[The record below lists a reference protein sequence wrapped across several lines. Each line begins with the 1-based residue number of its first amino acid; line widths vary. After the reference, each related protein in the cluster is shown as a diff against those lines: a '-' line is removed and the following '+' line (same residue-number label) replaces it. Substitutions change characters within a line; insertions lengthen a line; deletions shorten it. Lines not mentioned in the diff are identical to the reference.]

1 MEDHISFSDKT
12 RTIVRNLFLL
22 LCGAALV
29 EICFFNFRSIQSLFY
44 DAHSWEEYQ
53 VELSG
58 ATVYEGGIIS
68 IQDEYAAITIQDIDL
83 DLKNVRLDLEPL
95 DSIDLYYTE
104 TGVCYVQLDVLDEGS
119 GEVMYTLLADWTI
132 LPDNLTSQYIWMQTM
147 GDLQQLEVKV
157 YMPTGHLFRIN
168 GITFNAPKPLD
179 FSVVRF
185 LAVWLVFLLC
195 YGLRKQSAWWRED
208 CIRITFGKK
217 AVLGVIFLFFYGI
230 SGFLMMSNPTVMNDA
245 YNPYQELAWALDAG
259 QVSLLEK
266 PPQELVSMDNPYD
279 YYARD
284 AAGFEYKFDYAYYDG
299 AYYVY
304 HGILPCLL
312 FYLPIY
318 HLTGLNMPN
327 SIPVFFCCL
336 LFGIGFVC
344 LMRQVIIRY
353 FPKTPFAILVLI
365 TLTGL
370 FGCQLPFFI
379 TQPISYVL
387 TIICAVMLVVWGLYF
402 WLSSI
407 RAEGQP
413 ASPCRLAIG
422 SLCMALVAASR
433 PTLLIY
439 SVLAAPLFGK
449 AWFTGQEGYG
459 KKDKVRTMISFAVPY
474 VIVAVPVMYYNY
486 IRFGGVFDFGVN
498 YNLTNMDVGS
508 IPFSLDKIAAAV
520 YGYFIKLP
528 ELCYDFPYLLQPR
541 LWQENNRHAVFSGD
555 TLFGSLIFFNS
566 FLLAAAVVFA
576 RRKDFSK
583 KRLFVFSM
591 LLFWLGI
598 FLMILDVEMTG
609 CVIYRYQADFTFALF
624 MVAWMGILWLQ
635 EVYAGKESHDTF
647 RRILVTSVF
656 LSVILNAMLW
666 FVPDYMYIHDPDYYW
681 FSLSKGNTQLYYD
694 IYYGFNFW

>member
-1 MEDHISFSDKT
+1 MEDHIAFSDKA

-29 EICFFNFRSIQSLFY
+29 EICLFNFRSIQSLFY
-44 DAHSWEEYQ
+44 EAHSWEEYQ

-58 ATVYEGGIIS
+58 ATVYEDGIIS
-68 IQDEYAAITIQDIDL
+68 IQDGYAAITIQDIGL
-83 DLKNVRLDLEPL
+83 DVKNVRLNLEPL

-104 TGVCYVQLDVLDEGS
+104 TGVCYVQLDVLDEGN
-119 GEVMYTLLADWTI
+119 GEVMNTLLADWAI

-195 YGLRKQSAWWRED
+195 YGLRKQSVWWRED
-208 CIRITFGKK
+208 CVRITFGKK
-217 AVLGVIFLFFYGI
+217 AVLGVIFLVFYGI
-230 SGFLMMSNPTVMNDA
+230 SGFLVMSNPTVMNDA

-259 QVSLLEK
+259 QTSLLEE

-413 ASPCRLAIG
+413 ASLWRLATG

-439 SVLAAPLFGK
+439 SVLAVPLFGR

-459 KKDKVRTMISFAVPY
+459 KRDKVRTMISFAVPY

-486 IRFGGVFDFGVN
+486 IRFGSVFNFGLS
-498 YNLTNMDVGS
+498 YNLTKMDVGS
-508 IPFSLDKIAAAV
+508 IPFSLDKIVAAI
-520 YGYFIKLP
+520 YGYLIKLP
-528 ELCYDFPYLLQPR
+528 ELRCDFPYLLQPGP
-541 LWQENNRHAVFSGD
+541 WQERNRHVSFSGD

-566 FLLAAAVVFA
+566 FLLAVAVVFA

-624 MVAWMGILWLQ
+624 TVAWMGILWLQ
-635 EVYAGKESHDTF
+635 ETYAGKESHDTF

-666 FVPDYMYIHDPDYYW
+666 FVPDYMYIYDPDYYS
-681 FSLSKGNTQLYYD
+681 FSLAKGNTQLYYD